1 MTPSPDA
8 KPDRVCVGA
17 IAGSFGVAGE
27 VRLKSFCTDPEAIA
41 SYGPLW
47 TEDGSTS
54 FTVKLTRA
62 NVSGG
67 LGVRLSGVMTKEQ
80 ADALKG
86 TSLYADRDR
95 LPSLPD
101 DEFYHADLIGMQAF
115 DTGGVLLGTVRA
127 VHNHGAGDML
137 EIFGPGMKVTLLVP
151 FTMAVVPT
159 VDIKAGRIVVDP
171 PEGLD

>member
-1 MTPSPDA
+1 MSR
-8 KPDRVCVGA
+8 PDRVCVGA
-17 IAGSFGVAGE
+17 IAGSFGVQGE
-27 VRLKSFCTDPEAIA
+27 VRLKSFCTDPAAIGD
-41 SYGPLW
+41 YGPLW
-47 TEDGSTS
+47 TEDGTRS
-54 FTVKLTRA
+54 FTVKLTRSS
-62 NVSGG
+62 VSGG
-67 LGVRLSGVMTKEQ
+67 VGARLSGVMTKEQ

-86 TSLYADRDR
+86 VQLFADRDR

-101 DEFYHADLIGMQAF
+101 DEFYHADLIGLVAQ
-115 DTGGVLLGTVRA
+115 DTGGAELGRVLA

-159 VDIKAGRIVVDP
+159 VDVKAGRIVVDP